1 MLAVSVVPS
10 EDEHQVGNEPP
21 RISREA
27 LQGSRDS
34 TLTPQSEEVGD
45 SDKRREYISG

>member
-10 EDEHQVGNEPP
+10 EDEHQVGNNPT
-21 RISREA
+21 RT
-27 LQGSRDS
+27 SRDVS
-34 TLTPQSEEVGD
+34 QKTRDWMLTPQSEEVGD